1 MISISKND
9 YFDELVDLVYK
20 YNNMYHSTI
29 KMPVDVKSST
39 YTDSSK

>member
-9 YFDELVDLVYK
+9 YLDKLDDLV
-20 YNNMYHSTI
+20 NMYHSTI

-39 YTDSSK
+39 YFDSSK